1 MGGLQEWKKKAI
13 QAPPEKGPG
22 LEQAVRRQLAA
33 AAGADYFDNR
43 DPVRHITEDF
53 QKTFDL
59 MGTQK
64 AKARSGELFQS
75 EMPSIVPG
83 LWQGEEAAQQAPGQE
98 GQGRTG
104 QGGQA
109 GTLAQQRGRESFLEQ
124 SSMADMVEP
133 SGDSSQQMFLS
144 RFSQV
149 AFNRG
154 TLAGAVLRG
163 TGKMMLFSCL
173 KRTAGQSQPTN
184 LRQRKLFEGS
194 SQRRN
199 VSGHPPDQVLF
210 NRGEA
215 DGAVGLVVDALRDAR
230 RVVDSMAELASG
242 KNQLGAGSGAKT
254 LQKAYPFLSDEKEQ
268 ALLAEYRG
276 KLKAAQDPQSKA
288 ILQHAIVKTEAL
300 MEKKRQMKQRFI
312 ETLRSISDSA
322 NKALDAFTQ
331 PGFIEELLAMQ
342 GQEAAAAQPPPQD
355 GEGEGEGPEQE
366 PERE

>member
-1 MGGLQEWKKKAI
+1 MGGLQEWKKRAI
-13 QAPPEKGPG
+13 QPPAEKGAG
-22 LEQAVRRQLAA
+22 LEQTVRKQLAA
-33 AAGADYFDNR
+33 AAGAEYFDNR

-59 MGTQK
+59 MGNQK
-64 AKARSGELFQS
+64 AKARSGELFQT

-83 LWQGEEAAQQAPGQE
+83 LWQEERREGQQAPGQE
-98 GQGRTG
+98 GQGQAG
-104 QGGQA
+104 QG

-133 SGDSSQQMFLS
+133 SGDAGQQMFLS
-144 RFSQV
+144 RFAQV

-154 TLAGAVLRG
+154 TMASAVLRG
-163 TGKMMLFSCL
+163 SGKMMLFSCL

-215 DGAVGLVVDALRDAR
+215 DGAVGLVVDVLRDAR
-230 RVVDSMAELASG
+230 RVVDSMTELASG
-242 KNQLGAGSGAKT
+242 KNQLGEGSGART
-254 LQKAYPFLSDEKEQ
+254 LQKAYPFLSDAQEQ

-276 KLKAAQDPQSKA
+276 KLEAAKDPQSKA

-300 MEKKRQMKQRFI
+300 MEKKHQMKQRFI

-331 PGFIEELLAMQ
+331 PGFTEELLAMQ
-342 GQEAAAAQPPPQD
+342 GQEAAAAQPPPTGD
-355 GEGEGEGPEQE
+355 GEDEGPEKE